1 MESNNKLKKDLYKTL
16 HLLRKEA
23 DSVPVNSTE
32 FLELSDKI
40 KSAQRKIKA
49 VYSVEQLSDIDIL
62 RIFMDRM
69 GVDIPIGVEAQFDD
83 GIESEDG
90 RFRIDGFYST
100 QTEIEVDEDG
110 RIVKFEIMC
119 YP

>member
-1 MESNNKLKKDLYKTL
+1 
-16 HLLRKEA
+16 
-23 DSVPVNSTE
+23 
-32 FLELSDKI
+32 
-40 KSAQRKIKA
+40 
-49 VYSVEQLSDIDIL
+49 
-62 RIFMDRM
+62 MDRM

-100 QTEIEVDEDG
+100 QTEIEVNEDG